1 MAMGQIPYRIDA
13 SEENRQRSLMILG
26 NKSLMDPSV
35 EMIAI
40 LIVAAGRGS
49 RAGAGLPKQ
58 YRQLGDRCLLAHT
71 LSSLCAAMPN
81 ASLCVVIHPDDKH
94 HYLQCISEISA
105 EERSRLQAPVFG
117 GVSRQESVRNG
128 LEALARDQAPDFVLI
143 HDAARPFVDQ
153 ALVNS
158 ALVGARQ
165 FGAAIP
171 GLAVTDTIK
180 QVTRD
185 DMIVAT
191 PDRADLRAVQT
202 PQAFSFSLILSAHR
216 LAAKDARDYT
226 DDSMVLE
233 ATGHEIFV
241 FPGDTSNFKITTSED
256 FARAMALLNENSS
269 ADLLDIRVGQGYDV
283 HAFSPGDHIW
293 LGGVSIPHT
302 HTLAGHS
309 DADVLMHALTDAL
322 LGAICEGD
330 IGKHFPPSDQKWKG
344 ASSKIFLS
352 HACKLIKDK
361 GGAIANIDVTVIC
374 EAPKIGPHRDEIR
387 SNLAQIMSLD
397 IARISIKATTTERL
411 GFTGRQEGIA
421 SLALATIRLP
431 Y

>member
-256 FARAMALLNENSS
+256 FARAMALLNKNSS

>member
-421 SLALATIRLP
+421 SLALETIRLP